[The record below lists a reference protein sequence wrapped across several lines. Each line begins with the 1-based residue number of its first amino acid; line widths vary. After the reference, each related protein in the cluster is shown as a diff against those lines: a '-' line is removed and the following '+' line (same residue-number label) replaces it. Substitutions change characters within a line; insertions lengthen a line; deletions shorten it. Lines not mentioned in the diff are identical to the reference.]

1 MNIVFF
7 GSDNFAV
14 PSLEALLKSRHK
26 VCCVVTQ
33 PDRKKGRGLRLGP
46 TIIKEVALKYDKK
59 IYQPVSVNTPQAADF
74 LKGPDPELFVVIAYG
89 QILSRAILEIP
100 KTFCINAHAS
110 LLPKYRGAAPV
121 NWAIINGEKTSGVT
135 IIKMSDKMDT
145 GEIIAQEESGI
156 SAEDSVI
163 TLEQSLSAL
172 AAELLLESVDK
183 IESKSYTL
191 TPQDEAEATYAAKLK
206 KSDALIDWGKSAG
219 SIYNLIRGCL
229 GWPGAYTYCQGKIL
243 KVNKAA
249 VLSRAP
255 ESLPGTVLEVSRGG
269 IAVAAQDT
277 VLVIEELQLEGKRNM
292 KAGDFISGHKIAV
305 GERLGGKRCR
315 N

>member
-14 PSLEALLKSRHK
+14 PSLEALSESRHK
-26 VCCVVTQ
+26 ISCVVTQ
-33 PDRKKGRGLRLGP
+33 PDRKRGRGLQLGP
-46 TIIKEVALKYDKK
+46 TRIKEFALKYDKR
-59 IYQPVSVNTPQAADF
+59 IYQPVSLNTPQAAGF
-74 LKGPDPELFVVIAYG
+74 LKGLDPDLFVVIAYG
-89 QILSRAILEIP
+89 QILSREILEIP
-100 KTFCINAHAS
+100 RTFCINAHAS

-135 IIKMSDKMDT
+135 IMRMSDKMDA
-145 GEIIAQEESGI
+145 GEIIAQKESGI

-163 TLEQSLSAL
+163 TLEGRLSAL

-183 IESKSYTL
+183 IEDKSYTL

-206 KSDALIDWGKSAG
+206 KADALIDWSKSAA

-229 GWPGAYTYCQGKIL
+229 GWPGAYTYCRGKIL

-249 VLSRAP
+249 VLARPLNS
-255 ESLPGTVLEVSRGG
+255 SPGTVLEFSRGG
-269 IAVAAQDT
+269 ITVAARDA
-277 VLVIEELQLEGKRNM
+277 VLVIEELQLEGKRSM

-305 GERLGGKRCR
+305 GERLGGKG
-315 N
+315 NVK